1 MLSWNPSHFTGR
13 ASRRD
18 VKHSKEAKTAFCP
31 RNELRSHDYNVL
43 FTSPE
48 SQNNKSRLF
57 WKYADGG
64 LYQCMQT
71 ANSFSELWGGK
82 WLGLFLP
89 PRHETK
95 AKTGTQKDRGWSQG
109 METQTERSKPSSVW
123 PRTAVSTGTPAV
135 ERMTGLI
142 YSPTSP
148 TNKPP
153 SVASPRLQLHRAALR
168 LCVSSWPRHGQIN
181 YRNGFR
187 KGEKGKKNEYYK
199 LDYSN
204 IGHRCGMW

>member
-1 MLSWNPSHFTGR
+1 ME
-13 ASRRD
+13 D
-18 VKHSKEAKTAFCP
+18 C
-31 RNELRSHDYNVL
+31 
-43 FTSPE
+43 TSACKLP
-48 SQNNKSRLF
+48 
-57 WKYADGG
+57 
-64 LYQCMQT
+64 T
-71 ANSFSELWGGK
+71 IFSELWGGK

-95 AKTGTQKDRGWSQG
+95 AKTGTQKDRGRSQW
-109 METQTERSKPSSVW
+109 METQTQRSKPSSVW

-135 ERMTGLI
+135 ERLTGLI

-187 KGEKGKKNEYYK
+187 KGKKGKKKEYYT

-204 IGHRCGMW
+204 TGYRFNSILMW